1 MVETTQRSPEWNALA
16 GLLVDV
22 AADRRPADVR
32 RVLSLPLPEVLAASD
47 LHRITPAV
55 HRQLRDLPG
64 VPQDWMRAFAHRRH
78 EQVMRHLRAVEDLK
92 VAANAMD
99 DAGIPWV
106 AVKGP
111 VLAEQIWPSPSMRQY
126 MDLDLV
132 VDRHRFTDALA
143 VLRAA
148 GIEQLDRN
156 WPMLA
161 ATMRAEVAMQGRFGT
176 VIDLH
181 WDIAV
186 PRQLR
191 RDFRVDVGGM
201 LSRARPIGLRDDSV
215 RVKGL
220 DPVDTVLHLVFHAA
234 QAGAHLLVWLA
245 DIRFAVQQDGFDWS
259 ELERRACAARFD
271 MPTALVIARADR
283 TLGLDQPMPEWVR
296 RRARSIWGGIAERR
310 ERRHPFPGLPGEP
323 HIGGNLYTAARNNL
337 PLSAARLVRSA
348 LEVRRI
354 EARER
359 AGKNIEREL
368 ELDVPDAVSQRSYL
382 DTTELAAR
390 P

>member
-1 MVETTQRSPEWNALA
+1 MVERTQRSPERDALA

-22 AADRRPADVR
+22 AGDRRSPDIHSIVT
-32 RVLSLPLPEVLAASD
+32 LPLSEVLAASD

-55 HRQLRDLPG
+55 HRHLRDAAC
-64 VPQDWMRAFAHRRH
+64 VPEEWMRAFAHRRH

-92 VAANAMD
+92 VAAGALD
-99 DAGIPWV
+99 DAGIRWV

-111 VLAEQIWPSPSMRQY
+111 MLSEQIWPSPSMRQY
-126 MDLDLV
+126 MDLDLI
-132 VDRHRFTDALA
+132 VDRHRFADALA
-143 VLRAA
+143 ALRAV

-156 WPMLA
+156 WPLLA

-201 LSRARPIGLRDDSV
+201 LSRARPIDLRNGAV
-215 RVKGL
+215 RVSGL

-245 DIRFAVQQDGFDWS
+245 DIRFALRQAGFDWA
-259 ELERRACAARFD
+259 ELERRARATRFD
-271 MPTALVIARADR
+271 VPAALVIARADR
-283 TLGLDQPMPEWVR
+283 VLGLDQSLPEWVIR
-296 RRARSIWGGIAERR
+296 RSRRTWGRIAEHR
-310 ERRHPFPGLPGEP
+310 ESRHPFPGLPGEP
-323 HIGGNLYTAARNNL
+323 HIGGNLYSATRNDL
-337 PLSAARLVRSA
+337 PLSAIGDWPDQSSKSGGSKPGSGRVRTWS
-348 LEVRRI
+348 E
-354 EARER
+354 
-359 AGKNIEREL
+359 
-368 ELDVPDAVSQRSYL
+368 SWS
-382 DTTELAAR
+382 
-390 P
+390 